1 MVKMTA
7 QDKKWRAESD
17 ARTLA
22 EADVIRKTPGRLSLA
37 AKEAKIMAK
46 EAMKQA
52 AAMTRIGKAKT
63 KK

>member
-22 EADVIRKTPGRLSLA
+22 EADVIRKTPGRLGLA
-37 AKEAKIMAK
+37 TKEAKIMAK